1 MRSKGHEAIG
11 AWVVLLLLVVG
22 FPKSLKECKETL
34 VASKDVVDS
43 YIQLVIS
50 YNLRCIKHSIMEV
63 LKNGLDPPR
72 LSPCNSYWCKN
83 KVKKLFISFVIN
95 YHFTCSVALS
105 LLFDSTHCSLLK
117 KTLECT
123 ILRIQTRW
131 RIVNVHRV
139 SSMKEEHD

>member
-50 YNLRCIKHSIMEV
+50 YNLRCIKHSIMAV
-63 LKNGLDPPR
+63 FKNGLDP
-72 LSPCNSYWCKN
+72 LA
-83 KVKKLFISFVIN
+83 VTLQQ
-95 YHFTCSVALS
+95 
-105 LLFDSTHCSLLK
+105 LLMQK
-117 KTLECT
+117 
-123 ILRIQTRW
+123 
-131 RIVNVHRV
+131 
-139 SSMKEEHD
+139 

>member
-50 YNLRCIKHSIMEV
+50 NK
-63 LKNGLDPPR
+63 
-72 LSPCNSYWCKN
+72 LS
-83 KVKKLFISFVIN
+83 KKDAGSFRSGF
-95 YHFTCSVALS
+95 Y
-105 LLFDSTHCSLLK
+105 
-117 KTLECT
+117 E
-123 ILRIQTRW
+123 
-131 RIVNVHRV
+131 
-139 SSMKEEHD
+139 